1 MRNRHHPLF
10 LGALYALAVAFLTH
24 HQGVLAF
31 ATHNPYVHCYPHPDG
46 DGRTICLGERT
57 TYSPSPVLPLPTP
70 EDPDPDFIMVGGW
83 TYIYKFVQ
91 GLPEGAMM
99 DSALQ
104 VGETVQTRLEDDRV
118 TCQITVGGNACQSCT
133 FCGFGGRD
141 ANNEVQSLRFSADC
155 SNLENG
161 RDMTECTD
169 NLPFYLPVDYESVPL
184 ATDVPSMP
192 TTVPT
197 PSMTYS
203 PPTEAPT
210 VAPTGAPTMDGP
222 FGLPTP
228 EPTDGPPT
236 WVPSNT
242 QDTPTV
248 APSTWTP
255 SNNEE
260 DPTTP
265 PTPSGT
271 EAPPTNNEDSPTAAP
286 TVAPSTWTPSNNEED
301 PTTPPTPSGTEAPP
315 PEAPTTI
322 KTYNIKSKLDITF
335 FAGTGQEPTQL
346 ELEALLLTAQD
357 YFTSWLA
364 TSLPESDFESL
375 EFRLKSSQY
384 DDDSDKVTVNFATVV
399 TLPQESSV
407 TPYEVSV
414 LMTEVDFQELII
426 DYLRQ
431 TDLGTD
437 ESVFDHTFKVVF
449 QAMGSMS
456 NY

>member
-155 SNLENG
+155 SNLANG
-161 RDMTECTD
+161 RDMKECTD

-184 ATDVPSMP
+184 ATGVPTMP
-192 TTVPT
+192 TTLP
-197 PSMTYS
+197 MTY
-203 PPTEAPT
+203 PAPTEAPT

-222 FGLPTP
+222 FGFPTP

-242 QDTPTV
+242 QDT
-248 APSTWTP
+248 
-255 SNNEE
+255 
-260 DPTTP
+260 
-265 PTPSGT
+265 
-271 EAPPTNNEDSPTAAP
+271 P

-431 TDLGTD
+431 TDPGTD